1 MHLVRYGPVRELAPQ
16 GEATK
21 AIGLEL
27 SMQANSL
34 PKSLV
39 AGCWKQIKL
48 QNG

>member
-1 MHLVRYGPVRELAPQ
+1 MHVLRYGPVYEVAPQ

-27 SMQANSL
+27 SRQADSR

-39 AGCWKQIKL
+39 AGCWKQVKL